1 MRQKRRNRFM
11 SRSSTVEEAGNKKN
25 GGLHEQ
31 MKESIEIHSLE
42 ELKKL
47 IMEKDDNEI
56 LTVTVEVAADES

>member
-1 MRQKRRNRFM
+1 M
-11 SRSSTVEEAGNKKN
+11 S
-25 GGLHEQ
+25 EQ
-31 MKESIEIHSLE
+31 MKESIEIRSLE